1 MKRHL
6 SSTSYSLGQRK
17 VSLQKDLCAFSL
29 TDVRTLGEAFRG
41 AEVSVTPVSQS
52 QEIAPGNEG
61 LWGVQ
66 TGGHGLG
73 WGAILCVAPPVSSKA
88 PLVTQVLLR
97 CSHAYPEGRSCQ
109 LCQGVE
115 EGWAMVS
122 AAALTDSQPWDTAP
136 LPQAPGWELS
146 PGPASARGQ
155 RTRRPPLRTT
165 PRTPAFHPQLCF
177 PSLPREGHPRG
188 TAGEPR
194 PLIRGGHTRFGSTL
208 LINKPPLLRPER
220 LSNPASG
227 LRLWLDPLSAPL
239 PPVPESL

>member
-41 AEVSVTPVSQS
+41 AEVSMTPVSQPHPV
-52 QEIAPGNEG
+52 PGNGG

-136 LPQAPGWELS
+136 LPQGPGWELS

-165 PRTPAFHPQLCF
+165 PPHT
-177 PSLPREGHPRG
+177 SLPSPALLPQPPEGRAPQRDCWR
-188 TAGEPR
+188 A
-194 PLIRGGHTRFGSTL
+194 
-208 LINKPPLLRPER
+208 K
-220 LSNPASG
+220 A
-227 LRLWLDPLSAPL
+227 LDSRRAHA
-239 PPVPESL
+239 VRVHVTH